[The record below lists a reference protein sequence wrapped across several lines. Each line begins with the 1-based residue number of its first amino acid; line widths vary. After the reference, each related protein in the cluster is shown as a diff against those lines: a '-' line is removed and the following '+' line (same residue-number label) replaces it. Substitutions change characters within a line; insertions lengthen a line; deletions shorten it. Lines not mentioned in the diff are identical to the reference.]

1 MTKLRNK
8 IRNGIDTQGSELL
21 LVAGC
26 LALKDNKD

>member
-21 LVAGC
+21 VAGC